1 MQDIK
6 NTVCGLKGL
15 VTLLQIQQR
24 ALADKGEPDPSEG
37 SLATAKLAL
46 EQLKE
51 KVEAILSPDES
62 AGAEGFEVEVHEGE
76 PQVEQSSESIP

>member
-1 MQDIK
+1 M
-6 NTVCGLKGL
+6 KGL

-51 KVEAILSPDES
+51 KIETIIGPEES
-62 AGAEGFEVEVHEGE
+62 SGAEGFEVEVHE
-76 PQVEQSSESIP
+76 SEN